1 MGWFPTYHSSPECH
15 SPQSHTTTPP
25 SPPQDLSKPPSHPGT
40 VLSAMLGHHRPP
52 GPPGAPGPVFPG
64 FPSGLQPLPASMFP
78 QHPLPPGLP
87 RDTSRDRSASPQHRL
102 ESKPFRC
109 TFCPKEF
116 GHLSS
121 LESHVER
128 LHTNESKHHCES
140 CGKAFSS
147 KSNLTAHKKIHS
159 GERPFQCVVCQ
170 KRFRQKAHLQK
181 HETTHSSATPYQ
193 CPHCDKAFGHP
204 SNLNTHIATHSDVRP
219 YECSDCG
226 KSYKD
231 SASFKRHRM
240 VHTGERPYPCTLCS
254 ETFID
259 SKSLRRHR
267 EVSHPTAVPDPDL
280 DVMEEEEEELIEP
293 GQEQQYLP
301 VGEEVESEDEGV
313 VSGVTES
320 DESKIDDEMDESY
333 EGGLKIAENLADS
346 GNETFLEERNL

>member
-1 MGWFPTYHSSPECH
+1 MP
-15 SPQSHTTTPP
+15 PP
-25 SPPQDLSKPPSHPGT
+25 SAPAYSSTLVSLYGSQPTIPLQNATRPNPTPQCLI
-40 VLSAMLGHHRPP
+40 HRAPVQTCLHLQASVHAASFS
-52 GPPGAPGPVFPG
+52 PPGAPGPVFHG

-87 RDTSRDRSASPQHRL
+87 RDTARDRSASPQHRL

-204 SNLNTHIATHSDVRP
+204 SNLNTHISTHSDVRP

-231 SASFKRHRM
+231 AASFKRHRLA
-240 VHTGERPYPCTLCS
+240 HTVT
-254 ETFID
+254 
-259 SKSLRRHR
+259 RHL
-267 EVSHPTAVPDPDL
+267 VIHP
-280 DVMEEEEEELIEP
+280 I
-293 GQEQQYLP
+293 
-301 VGEEVESEDEGV
+301 
-313 VSGVTES
+313 
-320 DESKIDDEMDESY
+320 
-333 EGGLKIAENLADS
+333 
-346 GNETFLEERNL
+346 